1 MSPVEANRSKSG
13 GVQGLVRCAVS
24 IRVLACVRARH
35 LVLLILPFVIT
46 GVLGCN
52 QNPVRLQ
59 PLRIVDDAHSGGN
72 ALAISADSRVGAS
85 GGWAGRI
92 RLWHLPEGSPLASW
106 QTGHGDLVGL
116 MFLADGKHVLS
127 TGRDGFV
134 RIWELSGRLS
144 QEYPVVSAV
153 TSFYPGKDANSMV
166 LGHGDG
172 RATHWRV
179 DGRRLGMWKLSGSRI
194 TAVTSNRSG
203 LLFAAAD
210 QSGKVWRW
218 RQGDEPIQ
226 LQSPPSY
233 PRSLVFNPLSGE
245 LVGGGWFDLF
255 SWPADDDRLRIIPT
269 AHRGIVNHLQ
279 FAGDGRY
286 VASISRQTD
295 SAILLL
301 DPRTGETLAG
311 YTKHAL
317 CGQRVAL
324 SPDGRIM
331 ISNSDDAS
339 VRFYRLPESPLAVPA
354 VRNENPARRGPGEFA
369 RRPAQLSGR

>member
-1 MSPVEANRSKSG
+1 MNPVEANRSKSG
-13 GVQGLVRCAVS
+13 GVQGLVRCADS
-24 IRVLACVRARH
+24 IRALALVRARH
-35 LVLLILPFVIT
+35 LVLLVLPVVMT
-46 GVLGCN
+46 GMLGCS
-52 QNPVRLQ
+52 QNPVSLQ

-134 RIWELSGRLS
+134 RIWEFSGRLS
-144 QEYPVVSAV
+144 QEYPVGSAV
-153 TSFYPGKDANSMV
+153 TSFYPGKDADSVV

-172 RATHWRV
+172 RTTHWRV
-179 DGRRLGMWKLSGSRI
+179 DGRRLGMWRLSERRI
-194 TAVTSNRSG
+194 TAVALNHSAVV
-203 LLFAAAD
+203 FAAAD
-210 QSGKVWRW
+210 QAGNVWRW
-218 RQGDEPIQ
+218 RQADEPIQ

-245 LVGGGWFDLF
+245 LLGGGWFDLF
-255 SWPADDDRLRIIPT
+255 SWPAGGDRLRIIPT

-301 DPRTGETLAG
+301 DPRSGETLAG
-311 YTKHAL
+311 YKKHAL

-339 VRFYRLPESPLAVPA
+339 VRFYRLPAKPLAVPA
-354 VRNENPARRGPGEFA
+354 ARDENPARPRDVVGPEN
-369 RRPAQLSGR
+369 SGAGLRS